1 MSHLRVIKKQSA
13 SASRIS
19 MSSQAH
25 DTWIYHI
32 DQNINQLHPPVF
44 QAQKYDLNS
53 EQYDM
58 NMIC

>member
-1 MSHLRVIKKQSA
+1 
-13 SASRIS
+13 

-32 DQNINQLHPPVF
+32 DQNINQLHPPQVF

>member
-1 MSHLRVIKKQSA
+1 
-13 SASRIS
+13 